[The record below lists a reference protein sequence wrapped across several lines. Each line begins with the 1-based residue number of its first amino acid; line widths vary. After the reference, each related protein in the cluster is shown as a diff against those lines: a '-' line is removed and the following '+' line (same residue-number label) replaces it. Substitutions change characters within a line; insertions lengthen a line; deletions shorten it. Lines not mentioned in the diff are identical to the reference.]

1 MLLHVNNDMENG
13 IIAKIPLAL
22 DKDIKNFQGM
32 RSTLKS
38 PPATS
43 SLFPPKTFIPTNPFS
58 RFFPAVLN

>member
-22 DKDIKNFQGM
+22 DKDIKSFQGM
-32 RSTLKS
+32 RSILKF

-43 SLFPPKTFIPTNPFS
+43 SLSPQRTFIPTDPFS
-58 RFFPAVLN
+58 KFYPAV